1 MPLFLL
7 SSSSVSTFYLTSQ
20 KVLHRDWYKRILYL
34 PGLIAV
40 GIGMS
45 VSVAKAVLEGAFGI
59 KSPFIRTPK
68 FSVEGVKGE
77 WRNKK
82 YRAEVGIIPLIEIA
96 MGVYFTCV
104 NFYAFQLGI
113 YGVVPFLFFS
123 SVRVLFH
130 GILLAGSGL
139 EEVES
144 AGGSR

>member
-1 MPLFLL
+1 
-7 SSSSVSTFYLTSQ
+7 
-20 KVLHRDWYKRILYL
+20 L

-82 YRAEVGIIPLIEIA
+82 YRAEVGVIPLIEIA

-104 NFYAFQLGI
+104 NLWALHLGI
-113 YGVVPFLFFS
+113 YGVVPFLFLFQFGYFFTGICS
-123 SVRVLFH
+123 LAQGLKKSRLPDGAYSVLRLTADSRV
-130 GILLAGSGL
+130 SP
-139 EEVES
+139 V
-144 AGGSR
+144 RRR